1 MPVSGQQQAISPRWP
16 CPKKAKPSVLFQPV
30 RVQVQMK
37 GVVAILVLLLGLLQ
51 YKLWVGDGSLSEVWQ
66 LKQKINAQET
76 ENRALRQRNQQLE
89 ADVRDLKEGLDAAEE
104 RAREELGMVKRG
116 EVFYLVVEE

>member
-1 MPVSGQQQAISPRWP
+1 MKAII
-16 CPKKAKPSVLFQPV
+16 
-30 RVQVQMK
+30 
-37 GVVAILVLLLGLLQ
+37 AILVMLLALLQ

-66 LKQKINAQET
+66 LKQKIVAQET
-76 ENRALRQRNQQLE
+76 ENQALRLRNQQLE

>member
-1 MPVSGQQQAISPRWP
+1 MPVSGQQQAISPRWL

-76 ENRALRQRNQQLE
+76 ENQELRQRNQQLE

>member
-1 MPVSGQQQAISPRWP
+1 
-16 CPKKAKPSVLFQPV
+16 
-30 RVQVQMK
+30 MK
-37 GVVAILVLLLGLLQ
+37 GIVVILFVLLGLLQ

-66 LKQKINAQET
+66 LKQKIGAQET
-76 ENRALRQRNQQLE
+76 DNRALKQRNQQLE
-89 ADVRDLKEGLDAAEE
+89 AEVRDLKEGLDAAEE

>member
-1 MPVSGQQQAISPRWP
+1 M
-16 CPKKAKPSVLFQPV
+16 
-30 RVQVQMK
+30 QVQMR
-37 GVVAILVLLLGLLQ
+37 GIVAILVMLLALFQ
-51 YKLWVGDGSLSEVWQ
+51 YKLWVGDGSLSEVWH
-66 LKQKINAQET
+66 LKQKIAAQEA
-76 ENRALRQRNQQLE
+76 ENRALSQRNQQLE